1 MSDSASP
8 SSKRRYGL
16 ARVTRIWKIARS
28 TVYHWRT
35 SNEEGEPRA
44 RRGPKGPCTDAELAE
59 RAREILEAS
68 PFHGEGHRKI
78 WARLRHKGVRTSRR
92 RILRVLGEHG
102 LLAPQ
107 RTGNAHGPKAHDGTI
122 TTDRPDEMWGTD
134 QTSTVTVEEGEA
146 QVFVNVDHC
155 TGECLGIHAS
165 KSGNRFE
172 ALEPVRQAVKEVFGS
187 IEKGI
192 AAEVALRHDHGS
204 NYMSHDFQTEV
215 DWLGITSSPSF
226 VREPEGNGVAERF
239 IRTLKENLLWVRTFN
254 TIRELL
260 EALYEFRRTYNE
272 QWLMEK
278 HGYKTPSQVR
288 REFAQEKAA

>member
-35 SNEEGEPRA
+35 SGEEGEPRA
-44 RRGPKGPCTDAELAE
+44 RRGPKGPCTDAELVE
-59 RAREILEAS
+59 RARKILEDS
-68 PFHGEGHRKI
+68 PFHGEGHRKV
-78 WARLRHKGVRTSRR
+78 WARLRHQGVRTSKRR
-92 RILRVLGEHG
+92 TLRVLREHG

-107 RTGNAHGPKAHDGTI
+107 RTGRPHGPKAHDGTI

-172 ALEPVRQAVKEVFGS
+172 ALEPVRQAVTEVFGS

-204 NYMSHDFQTEV
+204 NYMSYDFQTEV
-215 DWLGITSSPSF
+215 DWLGIESSPSF

-288 REFAQEKAA
+288 RELAGEKAA